1 MHKSKNRRTPR
12 RGRRGGPRTRGPRP
26 ARPPRPAPRKNFER
40 RGHSIEPHLHNHT
53 HSAASHLAYPGG
65 GSRGYATKQQ
75 GRRAITNREI
85 QEALKHGDKHVQE
98 NGRIQHRHPMYS
110 AGGHQAHR
118 LVVITEADGT
128 LVVTQFDRDNDL

>member
-1 MHKSKNRRTPR
+1 MHKLSKNHRTPR
-12 RGRRGGPRTRGPRP
+12 RGRRG
-26 ARPPRPAPRKNFER
+26 
-40 RGHSIEPHLHNHT
+40 
-53 HSAASHLAYPGG
+53 
-65 GSRGYATKQQ
+65 
-75 GRRAITNREI
+75 I

-128 LVVTQFDRDNDL
+128 FVVTQFDRDNDL

>member
-1 MHKSKNRRTPR
+1 MHAQIKKSPPTA
-12 RGRRGGPRTRGPRP
+12 PRP
-26 ARPPRPAPRKNFER
+26 ARRPA
-40 RGHSIEPHLHNHT
+40 HT
-53 HSAASHLAYPGG
+53 
-65 GSRGYATKQQ
+65 
-75 GRRAITNREI
+75 ITNREI

>member
-1 MHKSKNRRTPR
+1 MVGAPK
-12 RGRRGGPRTRGPRP
+12 GGLGLESPNIIPVSYWWG
-26 ARPPRPAPRKNFER
+26 
-40 RGHSIEPHLHNHT
+40 
-53 HSAASHLAYPGG
+53 
-65 GSRGYATKQQ
+65 
-75 GRRAITNREI
+75 RAITNREI

>member
-12 RGRRGGPRTRGPRP
+12 RGT
-26 ARPPRPAPRKNFER
+26 ADED
-40 RGHSIEPHLHNHT
+40 
-53 HSAASHLAYPGG
+53 
-65 GSRGYATKQQ
+65 Q
-75 GRRAITNREI
+75 
-85 QEALKHGDKHVQE
+85 

>member
-1 MHKSKNRRTPR
+1 MSFFVRRNPR
-12 RGRRGGPRTRGPRP
+12 
-26 ARPPRPAPRKNFER
+26 APRHRSASGRAER
-40 RGHSIEPHLHNHT
+40 PSTERP
-53 HSAASHLAYPGG
+53 
-65 GSRGYATKQQ
+65 
-75 GRRAITNREI
+75 NREI